1 MSIAKQRKFI
11 EIALLLIAIVQRS
24 SNRFSRIGRET
35 LLKVSGRKRLAP
47 SVMDAIESELFEYGY
62 RVIHVGTSW
71 ILIKESS
78 IVSASKAVT
87 AKKWLSAEEKK
98 ALAQGLPLDIEALES
113 ELGFCDDAD
122 VVEDTD

>member
-1 MSIAKQRKFI
+1 MSIDKQRERT

-47 SVMDAIESELFEYGY
+47 SVLDDIESELFEYGY

-87 AKKWLSAEEKK
+87 AKKWLSVEEKK

-122 VVEDTD
+122 VVEDAD